1 MIGSSFLTKNK
12 PLKFT
17 QQTPPIR
24 SDIKHVPDQNTL
36 QSPAPRMVSH
46 KQMRKVSIEAEPDN
60 LWVGAD
66 EEIAVEKSEV
76 YHRSPIITV

>member
-1 MIGSSFLTKNK
+1 MASEVNRFGQIKSRCWY
-12 PLKFT
+12 
-17 QQTPPIR
+17 QTPPIR